1 VDVIHPTN
9 CLIRKGLRKSF
20 RMFINPEEVTRSQM
34 ETLTL
39 LRGASHSP
47 VLQKHHVDYYASIRP
62 DSQTTNQV
70 MKLHCVPSYSSE
82 SQRTDGAR
90 LMKMYKLLCQFWSIS
105 DEVNHPRWL
114 SGDVVLWFSH
124 PWCWRRRCVW
134 WAHTAPTSPMQI
146 MQRSWFLAAA
156 LVGVRAPGFTQTSG
170 CPTQSKSQ
178 GPGTFEAD
186 DFWYQFMII
195 DPGILA

>member
-1 VDVIHPTN
+1 MWTITPPSDRILRRRIRSWNFIVSHHTHQRVRGPTVLVWWRCINYYVNFASTKRTAPGIHP
-9 CLIRKGLRKSF
+9 
-20 RMFINPEEVTRSQM
+20 P
-34 ETLTL
+34 
-39 LRGASHSP
+39 
-47 VLQKHHVDYYASIRP
+47 
-62 DSQTTNQV
+62 
-70 MKLHCVPSYSSE
+70 
-82 SQRTDGAR
+82 
-90 LMKMYKLLCQFWSIS
+90 CQFWSIS

-134 WAHTAPTSPMQI
+134 WAHTAPTSPMRI